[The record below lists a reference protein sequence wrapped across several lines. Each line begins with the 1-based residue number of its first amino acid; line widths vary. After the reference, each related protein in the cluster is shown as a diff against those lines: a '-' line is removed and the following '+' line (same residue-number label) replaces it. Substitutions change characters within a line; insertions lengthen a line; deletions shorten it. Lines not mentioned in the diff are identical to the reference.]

1 MSSTNLEEAAS
12 VAAEYVSSL
21 DNLPSETQHLLSEI
35 RVRDSRSHELQQ
47 EIQKES
53 SKFIR
58 HSLRSG
64 TPGQTLS
71 AKDGTIPET
80 INQHY
85 AELDRLAAE
94 KEALA
99 NRLVQLIERARARLA
114 HDLSKVLALQGYL
127 DPATAQSGYSA
138 ARDPV
143 QKANEIIRNSIAIPE
158 LPATPAA
165 SSGPPQKKRK
175 TMPVASAGSIKL
187 PSPAPM
193 SAAPSYGTGQRSR
206 VHTRQSPLRSRR
218 VTESAGP
225 DIDEDA
231 EGEDDLEEG
240 MDDSG
245 DAEDK
250 RLYCFCQKLSY
261 GEMIACDNAD
271 CRYQWFHLPC
281 VNLKPPLPEN
291 WFCEDCISRMKGT
304 SSTVGTGR
312 KGRKK

>member
-1 MSSTNLEEAAS
+1 MF
-12 VAAEYVSSL
+12 VP
-21 DNLPSETQHLLSEI
+21 LPTQTE
-35 RVRDSRSHELQQ
+35 
-47 EIQKES
+47 
-53 SKFIR
+53 
-58 HSLRSG
+58 
-64 TPGQTLS
+64 
-71 AKDGTIPET
+71 
-80 INQHY
+80 
-85 AELDRLAAE
+85 
-94 KEALA
+94 
-99 NRLVQLIERARARLA
+99 
-114 HDLSKVLALQGYL
+114 
-127 DPATAQSGYSA
+127 
-138 ARDPV
+138 
-143 QKANEIIRNSIAIPE
+143 
-158 LPATPAA
+158 
-165 SSGPPQKKRK
+165 RK

-261 GEMIACDNAD
+261 GEVGDASSDGLACTWGIALICGYLVQMIACDNAD
-271 CRYQWFHLPC
+271 CRYQWVSVQLYIPRAASDFVQFHLPC

>member
-1 MSSTNLEEAAS
+1 MVTHHAYFSPSTI
-12 VAAEYVSSL
+12 V
-21 DNLPSETQHLLSEI
+21 T
-35 RVRDSRSHELQQ
+35 SRQTPFCVKELQQ

-114 HDLSKVLALQGYL
+114 HDLSKVLALQGDL

-165 SSGPPQKKRK
+165 SSGPPQKSMCHRYIC
-175 TMPVASAGSIKL
+175 VL
-187 PSPAPM
+187 PAHLCL
-193 SAAPSYGTGQRSR
+193 YRSQPKQS
-206 VHTRQSPLRSRR
+206 VRQCP
-218 VTESAGP
+218 
-225 DIDEDA
+225 
-231 EGEDDLEEG
+231 
-240 MDDSG
+240 
-245 DAEDK
+245 
-250 RLYCFCQKLSY
+250 
-261 GEMIACDNAD
+261 
-271 CRYQWFHLPC
+271 
-281 VNLKPPLPEN
+281 
-291 WFCEDCISRMKGT
+291 
-304 SSTVGTGR
+304 
-312 KGRKK
+312 